1 MKNRIGIRREN
12 KDKTEK
18 RTPLIPEQVKKL
30 IKDYQLEIQ
39 VESSPNRIYAAEE
52 YQRAGATIVENLQDC
67 NIIFGVKE
75 IPTTDLVPGQV
86 YCFFSHTIKGQSFNM
101 PMLKR
106 MLDLRD
112 TLIDYEKVVDKD
124 GKRLIFFG
132 RFAGYAGMIDTFWAL
147 GRRLN
152 WKSTNNP
159 FSTIRQALNYNS
171 LNEAKEAIREM
182 GKQIGQVG
190 FEKSLSPVIFGFTG
204 YGQVSKGAQE
214 IFDLLPFQEI
224 QPDEFIQFIKNAH
237 YSDRIIYKVEFRE
250 KNMFEPIDPKGKFVL
265 KDYYANPERYQ
276 SIFNQYLPF
285 FTAVVNGIY
294 WEPKYPRLV
303 TKEWLTENFA
313 QEKSPKLKMIADISC
328 DVDGSIECTTKA
340 TNSANPV
347 YVYDPITGKSVD
359 GVEGRGPVILAVDK
373 LPAELPH
380 EASKTFGNFLLPF
393 VPLLARADFE
403 TPFENLA
410 IPPEFIPAVIAHK
423 GRLTPSYQY
432 LGRHIK

>member
-159 FSTIRQALNYNS
+159 FSTIRQALNYITRPS
-171 LNEAKEAIREM
+171 M
-182 GKQIGQVG
+182 P
-190 FEKSLSPVIFGFTG
+190 SLSPIC
-204 YGQVSKGAQE
+204 Q
-214 IFDLLPFQEI
+214 
-224 QPDEFIQFIKNAH
+224 
-237 YSDRIIYKVEFRE
+237 
-250 KNMFEPIDPKGKFVL
+250 
-265 KDYYANPERYQ
+265 
-276 SIFNQYLPF
+276 
-285 FTAVVNGIY
+285 
-294 WEPKYPRLV
+294 
-303 TKEWLTENFA
+303 
-313 QEKSPKLKMIADISC
+313 
-328 DVDGSIECTTKA
+328 
-340 TNSANPV
+340 
-347 YVYDPITGKSVD
+347 
-359 GVEGRGPVILAVDK
+359 
-373 LPAELPH
+373 
-380 EASKTFGNFLLPF
+380 
-393 VPLLARADFE
+393 
-403 TPFENLA
+403 
-410 IPPEFIPAVIAHK
+410 
-423 GRLTPSYQY
+423 
-432 LGRHIK
+432 